1 MPWFSSL
8 PLGDNWKVQA
18 IVFLAVAVVA
28 IIALTVAYRALFGHR
43 LRVPGG
49 GRARQSRLGLVD
61 AFSLDGQRQLVLVR
75 RDNVEHLVMIGGLND
90 IVIESQIVRAQSQ
103 ALPARE
109 KEAAPP
115 QPPVATPRIVAAA
128 PVPSHGAPPPP
139 TPSAPPGQPHPAGPA
154 APLRPQ
160 ARPEPPNIA
169 AQTRSAPKPAEPAA
183 GLKPAPPTPP
193 ASAPAPKPPAATVK
207 SPPLPPPIVTPTPV
221 AHPKP
226 ASPHPGSSQASES
239 TPKPAQQPKG
249 PPSETIKG
257 DSFAGLDTLEAE
269 MAKLLGRKT

>member
-1 MPWFSSL
+1 MQWFSSL

-18 IVFLAVAVVA
+18 IVFLTVAVVA

-90 IVIESQIVRAQSQ
+90 IVIESQIVRAQTQ

-128 PVPSHGAPPPP
+128 PSPSHAPSPPPQPAAPP
-139 TPSAPPGQPHPAGPA
+139 AHPHPAGPS

-160 ARPEPPNIA
+160 TPRPEPPNIA
-169 AQTRSAPKPAEPAA
+169 AQTRSTPRPAEPVGPKPAA
-183 GLKPAPPTPP
+183 PTPP
-193 ASAPAPKPPAATVK
+193 APAQKPVAAAVK
-207 SPPLPPPIVTPTPV
+207 SPPMPPPIVTAPPV
-221 AHPKP
+221 AQPKSAAPPPSSSSASELATKP
-226 ASPHPGSSQASES
+226 A
-239 TPKPAQQPKG
+239 AQQPRE
-249 PPSETIKG
+249 PPAETIKG

-269 MAKLLGRKT
+269 MAKLLGRKG